1 MFYNN
6 LREVSVMRNQKYH
19 IYLTNEELGE
29 LIRQL
34 IKSKNDLISMGR
46 YTDVVDDLIIKV
58 SKAKRKKLK
67 IKYALD
73 N

>member
-1 MFYNN
+1 MFYHNF
-6 LREVSVMRNQKYH
+6 REVSTMKSQKYH

-46 YTDVVDDLIIKV
+46 YTDAVDDLIIKV

-67 IKYALD
+67 I
-73 N
+73 

>member
-6 LREVSVMRNQKYH
+6 LREVSVMRNQNYH
-19 IYLTNEELGE
+19 IYLSSKELGE

-46 YTDVVDDLIIKV
+46 YTDAVDDLIIKI

-67 IKYALD
+67 IKYTLD

>member
-1 MFYNN
+1 MI
-6 LREVSVMRNQKYH
+6 NQKYH

-29 LIRQL
+29 LMRQL

-46 YTDVVDDLIIKV
+46 YTDAVDDLIIKV

>member
-1 MFYNN
+1 MI
-6 LREVSVMRNQKYH
+6 NQKYH
-19 IYLTNEELGE
+19 IYLANKELGE

-46 YTDVVDDLIIKV
+46 YTDAVDDLIIKV
-58 SKAKRKKLK
+58 SNAKRKKMN
-67 IKYALD
+67 IKYTLD

>member
-1 MFYNN
+1 
-6 LREVSVMRNQKYH
+6 MRNQNYH
-19 IYLTNEELGE
+19 IYLSSKELGE

-46 YTDVVDDLIIKV
+46 YTDAVDDLIIKI

-67 IKYALD
+67 IKYTLD

>member
-1 MFYNN
+1 
-6 LREVSVMRNQKYH
+6 MRNPNYH
-19 IYLTNEELGE
+19 IYLTNEELVE

-46 YTDVVDDLIIKV
+46 YTDAVDDLIIKV

-67 IKYALD
+67 IKYTLD

>member
-1 MFYNN
+1 MI
-6 LREVSVMRNQKYH
+6 NQKYQ

-46 YTDVVDDLIIKV
+46 YTDAVDDLIIKV

-67 IKYALD
+67 IKYTLD

>member
-1 MFYNN
+1 MI
-6 LREVSVMRNQKYH
+6 NQKYH
-19 IYLTNEELGE
+19 IYLTNKELGE

-46 YTDVVDDLIIKV
+46 YTDAVDDLIIKV
-58 SKAKRKKLK
+58 SKAKRKKLN
-67 IKYALD
+67 IKYTLD